1 MTKGKNTTIA
11 LVANSTWNF
20 FNFRMN
26 IVKAIID
33 RGYDVVLISPKDE
46 YLEPLLEKFDVQHI
60 SLVNLRR
67 KGTNPVREFLLIDE
81 FKKIYK
87 KVNPDLVIHFTIKPN
102 IYGNYVAKKLGIK
115 SICVVTGLGY
125 VFLHETL
132 YNSLAKRMYQF
143 SFKKSDLIIFENEDD
158 RNLFIEMNICTDQ
171 KSISVKGCG
180 VNLDYY
186 KPLPNLKNKDEKII
200 FSFIARL
207 MYDKGIVEFIEAAKK
222 VRERNK
228 NVEFWVA
235 GEIDAG
241 NPSSI
246 KIETLHEW
254 IEDGTI
260 KYFGHVKDVRPII
273 AKSDCIVLPSYREAM
288 ARTLTEALAMEKP
301 IISCDTSGCRA
312 IVDDGI
318 NGYLVPVKNVEA
330 LADAMEKFQLL
341 PEDQKQEMGQN
352 GRQKAKD
359 EFDDYIVTSQYLRI
373 LNQLNFNV

>member
-1 MTKGKNTTIA
+1 MTK
-11 LVANSTWNF
+11 ST
-20 FNFRMN
+20 
-26 IVKAIID
+26 
-33 RGYDVVLISPKDE
+33 
-46 YLEPLLEKFDVQHI
+46 
-60 SLVNLRR
+60 
-67 KGTNPVREFLLIDE
+67 
-81 FKKIYK
+81 KKY
-87 KVNPDLVIHFTIKPN
+87 F
-102 IYGNYVAKKLGIK
+102 
-115 SICVVTGLGY
+115 
-125 VFLHETL
+125 
-132 YNSLAKRMYQF
+132 
-143 SFKKSDLIIFENEDD
+143 
-158 RNLFIEMNICTDQ
+158 
-171 KSISVKGCG
+171 
-180 VNLDYY
+180 
-186 KPLPNLKNKDEKII
+186 
-200 FSFIARL
+200 
-207 MYDKGIVEFIEAAKK
+207 
-222 VRERNK
+222 
-228 NVEFWVA
+228 
-235 GEIDAG
+235 
-241 NPSSI
+241 SI